1 MAFSEEQHLLIE
13 IIHALKFTA
22 TTAACVSGWL
32 VVAMDFAVEKSHISP
47 SSSDVT
53 EEEMENFLMQ

>member
-1 MAFSEEQHLLIE
+1 MAFSKEQHLLIE

-32 VVAMDFAVEKSHISP
+32 VVAMDFAVEESQTSP
-47 SSSDVT
+47 RGNEKLSYAAT
-53 EEEMENFLMQ
+53 